1 MFKSNFSRNLAAF
14 ALLIFLAFSAITLVS
29 TFVVLDNARND
40 RIATS
45 RRLADAVFDD
55 IHDGLKT
62 YNGSFTSTVLH
73 IQNQNTYSDRFAAVL
88 NSNIFIT
95 DKNGFIL
102 YSSTPAYHNAFRVE
116 SEFLKKYASY
126 PGETHCST
134 FGGIFDSEYFVS
146 AFPIDKEN
154 ASSPDD
160 IFGMVFI
167 CSPADSVIN
176 TVKQIITLVLTALFW
191 VFLASVLALY
201 FISKRLN
208 VPLMRLKDKF
218 SVFSSGDYSVRMP
231 KTGVTEV
238 DRIGDAFNEMASI
251 LEVTENS
258 RRMFL
263 CNISHDLRT
272 PMTSIQGFTEAILD
286 GTLPPERHHYYL
298 VLIHK
303 EIKRLSGIVNELLD
317 ISKIESGTLQLNK
330 SVFDICE
337 MVRLIIIS
345 LEEKLLAKNI
355 EFHLEAQNSHSYVLA
370 DKDSM
375 YQVIYNLLDNA
386 AKFSDNNGTI
396 RVTVLPEM
404 PEDTSKNRTSED
416 KETAEKPEKVSKTDK
431 KKKNEEH
438 EEEIGSKI
446 PKYRISVYNTGI
458 GIPKESLEQI
468 FDRFYKIDMSR
479 GLCRNGSGLGLFI
492 VKTIMDQH
500 GEPIE
505 VNSCEGKY
513 CEFVFSL
520 PLVSKPKK
528 IASFG
533 LSDLPL
539 SEVPSSFHFTS
550 KELEDTELYNFN
562 DPLQQPLH
570 KNADDLEISVIGTP
584 TETSETSA
592 EVSETP
598 AETTETSETSETPD
612 VSDTSGDAQK

>member
-45 RRLADAVFDD
+45 KRLADAVFDD

-62 YNGSFTSTVLH
+62 YNGSFTATVLH

-116 SEFLKKYASY
+116 SKFLKKYASY

-160 IFGMVFI
+160 IFGIVFI

-218 SVFSSGDYSVRMP
+218 SLFSSGDYSVRMP

-404 PEDTSKNRTSED
+404 PEDTNKNRTSEA

-431 KKKNEEH
+431 KKNMRRRSALKFRN
-438 EEEIGSKI
+438 IGSPSTI
-446 PKYRISVYNTGI
+446 P
-458 GIPKESLEQI
+458 
-468 FDRFYKIDMSR
+468 
-479 GLCRNGSGLGLFI
+479 
-492 VKTIMDQH
+492 
-500 GEPIE
+500 
-505 VNSCEGKY
+505 
-513 CEFVFSL
+513 
-520 PLVSKPKK
+520 
-528 IASFG
+528 
-533 LSDLPL
+533 
-539 SEVPSSFHFTS
+539 
-550 KELEDTELYNFN
+550 
-562 DPLQQPLH
+562 
-570 KNADDLEISVIGTP
+570 
-584 TETSETSA
+584 
-592 EVSETP
+592 VSESRRKALSRSLT
-598 AETTETSETSETPD
+598 ASIKSICRAAFAATAPD
-612 VSDTSGDAQK
+612 SAYSS

>member
-14 ALLIFLAFSAITLVS
+14 ALLILLAFSAITLVS

-45 RRLADAVFDD
+45 KRLADAVFDD

-62 YNGSFTSTVLH
+62 YNGSFTATVLH

-218 SVFSSGDYSVRMP
+218 SLFSSGDYSVRMP

-404 PEDTSKNRTSED
+404 PEDTSKNRTSEA

-550 KELEDTELYNFN
+550 KELEDTELYDFN
-562 DPLQQPLH
+562 DPLQPPLH
-570 KNADDLEISVIGTP
+570 ENADDLEISVIGTP
-584 TETSETSA
+584 N
-592 EVSETP
+592 ETP
-598 AETTETSETSETPD
+598 ETPD

>member
-14 ALLIFLAFSAITLVS
+14 ALLILLAFSAITLVS

-45 RRLADAVFDD
+45 KRLADAVFDD

-62 YNGSFTSTVLH
+62 YNGSFTATVLH

-218 SVFSSGDYSVRMP
+218 SLFSSGDYSVRMP

-404 PEDTSKNRTSED
+404 PEDTSKNRTSEA

-550 KELEDTELYNFN
+550 KELEDTELYDFN
-562 DPLQQPLH
+562 DPLQPPLH
-570 KNADDLEISVIGTP
+570 ENADDLEISVIGTP
-584 TETSETSA
+584 N
-592 EVSETP
+592 ETP
-598 AETTETSETSETPD
+598 ETPD
-612 VSDTSGDAQK
+612 VFDTSGDAQK